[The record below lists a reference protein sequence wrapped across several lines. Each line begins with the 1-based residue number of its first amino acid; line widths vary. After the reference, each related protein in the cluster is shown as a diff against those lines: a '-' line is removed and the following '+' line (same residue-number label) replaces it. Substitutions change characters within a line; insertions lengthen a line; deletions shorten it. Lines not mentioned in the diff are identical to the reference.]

1 MSYTRGKKRDF
12 LLRVFYIVKNGYR
25 GLFNCEDK
33 QRDNKQKQDG
43 KGWNRGYVCEKI

>member
-1 MSYTRGKKRDF
+1 MSYTRGKKKRDF

-33 QRDNKQKQDG
+33 QRDNKPKT
-43 KGWNRGYVCEKI
+43 GWKRVESRLRM